1 MLFLLLPFL
10 NQASG
15 AVHGPENVG
24 LESYSSLCLHESC
37 LTYSIRRAADS
48 RCVPC
53 RCFLPHYVREI
64 LLVTNLMRLC
74 VKQQKSEKTE
84 YPNQSCKNLRSLKCQ
99 QNKTKKSYSNKT

>member
-15 AVHGPENVG
+15 AVRGPENVG

-64 LLVTNLMRLC
+64 LLITNLMRLC
-74 VKQQKSEKTE
+74 IQQQKSEKTE
-84 YPNQSCKNLRSLKCQ
+84 YPNQSHKKFEVFQMSTK
-99 QNKTKKSYSNKT
+99 QNKMLQQ